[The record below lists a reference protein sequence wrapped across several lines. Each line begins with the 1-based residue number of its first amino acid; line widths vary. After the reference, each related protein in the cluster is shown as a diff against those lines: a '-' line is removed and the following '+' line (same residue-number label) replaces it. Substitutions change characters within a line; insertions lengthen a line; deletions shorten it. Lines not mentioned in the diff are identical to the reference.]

1 MMSWADVTFTFP
13 FTVETLVVA
22 ATSYIAAAPLVTAKL
37 SRNIQFF
44 IWLVL
49 AISFALVFTPPGYG
63 LRFLLAIGIM
73 MASRMRLV
81 QTGLLKEVLMI
92 VITLVTAMLFVGFR

>member
-1 MMSWADVTFTFP
+1 MNWADVTFTFP
-13 FTVETLVVA
+13 FTLATLITA
-22 ATSYIAAAPLVTAKL
+22 VTAYVVVIPLITAQLNKQL
-37 SRNIQFF
+37 NFT

-49 AISFALVFTPPGYG
+49 AVIFAFIFTPGYG

-73 MASRMRLV
+73 IASRIRLT

-92 VITLVTAMLFVGFR
+92 VITLVTAMLFVGLR

>member
-1 MMSWADVTFTFP
+1 MSWTDVTFTFP
-13 FTVETLVVA
+13 FTMTTLVVA
-22 ATSYIAAAPLVTAKL
+22 VIAYLATSPFLTRKL
-37 SRNIQFF
+37 NQAMQLI

-49 AISFALVFTPPGYG
+49 AIVFAAVFPIGYG

-92 VITLVTAMLFVGFR
+92 VITLVTAMLFVGLR